1 MAYEFSNSAVK
12 VSRVA
17 GEDLS
22 AAQYKFVKLDNG
34 DGTVK
39 AVNGA
44 TDRPF
49 GVLQNNPTAG
59 QIAEITIVGGSKIK
73 AGGTAS
79 VGQALFSNASAL
91 AVTLGFGTTGSAAF
105 VVGTFVEDAASGAI
119 TTAVID
125 CANAGRGL

>member
-22 AAQYKFVKLDNG
+22 SAQYKFVKLDNG

-39 AVNGA
+39 LVAAA

-49 GVLQNNPTAG
+49 GVLQNAPTSG
-59 QIAEITIVGGSKIK
+59 QIAEVTVVGGTKVE

-79 VGQALFSNASAL
+79 VGQALFSASTGL
-91 AVTLGFGTTGSAAF
+91 AVTRAFGTTGSAAY

-119 TTAVID
+119 TSAVVD

>member
-22 AAQYKFVKLDNG
+22 SAQYKFVKLDNG

-39 AVNGA
+39 LVSAA

-49 GVLQNNPTAG
+49 GVLQNSPASG
-59 QIAEITIVGGSKIK
+59 QIAEITVVGGTKVE
-73 AGGTAS
+73 AGGSAS
-79 VGQALFSNASAL
+79 VGQPVFSASTAL
-91 AVTLGFGTTGSAAF
+91 AVTLAFGTTGSAAY

-119 TTAVID
+119 TSAVID

>member
-12 VSRVA
+12 VTRTA

-22 AAQYKFVKLDNG
+22 GKQYHFVKLDNG

-49 GVLQNNPTAG
+49 GVLQNNPTSG
-59 QIAEITIVGGSKIK
+59 QAAEVTIVGGTKVE

-79 VGQALFSNASAL
+79 VGQPLFSNASAA
-91 AVTLGFGTTGSAAF
+91 AVTLAFGTTGSAAY
-105 VVGTFVEDAASGAI
+105 VVGTFVEDAAAGEI
-119 TTAVID
+119 TSAVID

>member
-1 MAYEFSNSAVK
+1 MAYEFSNAAVK

-22 AAQYKFVKLDNG
+22 SAQYKFVKLDNG

-39 AVNGA
+39 AVDGA

-49 GVLQNNPTAG
+49 GVLQNDPESG
-59 QIAEITIVGGSKIK
+59 EIAEITIVGGTKVN

-79 VGQALFSNASAL
+79 VGQPLFANASAN
-91 AVTLGFGTTGSAAF
+91 AVTLGVGTTGSAAYL
-105 VVGTFVEDAASGAI
+105 VGTFVEDAAAGAI

>member
-22 AAQYKFVKLDNG
+22 TAQYKFVKLDNG

-39 AVNGA
+39 AVDGA

-49 GVLQNNPTAG
+49 GVLQNSPTSG
-59 QIAEITIVGGSKIK
+59 QIAEVTIVGGSKVEC
-73 AGGTAS
+73 GGTAS
-79 VGQALFSNASAL
+79 VGQPLFSSASAT
-91 AVTLGFGTTGSAAF
+91 AVTLAFGTTASAAF
-105 VVGTFVEDAASGAI
+105 VVGTFVEDAAAGDISS
-119 TTAVID
+119 AVIN

>member
-1 MAYEFSNSAVK
+1 VAYEFSNAAVK

-22 AAQYKFVKLDNG
+22 ADQYKFVKLDNG
-34 DGTVK
+34 TGNVV
-39 AVNGA
+39 AVDGA

-49 GVLQNNPTAG
+49 GVLQNDPASG
-59 QIAEITIVGGSKIK
+59 EIAEITIVGGTKVE

-79 VGQALFSNASAL
+79 VGQPLFSNASAV
-91 AVTLGFGTTGSAAF
+91 AVTLGVGTTGSAAYL
-105 VVGTFVEDAASGAI
+105 VGTFVEDAASGAV
-119 TTAVID
+119 TSAVID

>member
-12 VSRVA
+12 VTRTA
-17 GEDLS
+17 GADLS
-22 AAQYKFVKLDNG
+22 GAQYKFVKLDNG
-34 DGTVK
+34 TGNVV
-39 AVNGA
+39 AVNDA

-49 GVLQNNPTAG
+49 GVLQNAPTSG
-59 QIAEITIVGGSKIK
+59 QAAEVTIVGGTKVQ

-79 VGQALFSNASAL
+79 VGQPLFSNASAV
-91 AVTLGFGTTGSAAF
+91 AVTLAFGTTGSAAY

-119 TTAVID
+119 TSAVID

>member
-17 GEDLS
+17 GADLS

-34 DGTVK
+34 TGNVV
-39 AVNGA
+39 AVDGA

-49 GVLQNNPTAG
+49 GVLQNAPTSG
-59 QIAEITIVGGSKIK
+59 QIAEVTVVGGTKVV

-79 VGQALFSNASAL
+79 VGQPLFSASTAA
-91 AVTLGFGTTGSAAF
+91 AVTLAFGTTGSAAY
-105 VVGTFVEDAASGAI
+105 VVGTFVEDAASGEI
-119 TTAVID
+119 TSAVVD

>member
-49 GVLQNNPTAG
+49 GVLQNSPTAG
-59 QIAEITIVGGSKIK
+59 QIAEVTIVGGSKVE

-91 AVTLGFGTTGSAAF
+91 AVTLAFGTTGSAAY

>member
-1 MAYEFSNSAVK
+1 MAYDISNAAVK
-12 VSRVA
+12 ISRVA

-22 AAQYKFVKLDNG
+22 AKQFCFVELDAG

-39 AVNGA
+39 AVNAA
-44 TDRPF
+44 TDRPI
-49 GVLQNNPTAG
+49 GVLQNTPASG
-59 QIAEITIVGGSKIK
+59 QIAEITVVGGTKVE

-79 VGQALFSNASAL
+79 VGQPVFANASGL
-91 AVTLGFGTTGSAAF
+91 AVTLAFGSTGSAAY
-105 VVGTFVEDAASGAI
+105 VVGTFLEDAASGAI

>member
-12 VSRVA
+12 VTRTA
-17 GEDLS
+17 GADLS
-22 AAQYKFVKLDNG
+22 GAQYKFVKLDNG
-34 DGTVK
+34 TCNAV

-49 GVLQNNPTAG
+49 GVLQNAPTSG
-59 QIAEITIVGGSKIK
+59 QAAEVTIVGGTKVQ

-79 VGQALFSNASAL
+79 VGQPLFSNASAV
-91 AVTLGFGTTGSAAF
+91 AVTLAFGTTGSAAY

-119 TTAVID
+119 TSAVID

>member
-22 AAQYKFVKLDNG
+22 SSQYLFVKLDGG

-39 AVNGA
+39 AVDGA
-44 TDRPF
+44 TDRPI
-49 GVLQNNPTAG
+49 GVLQNSPTSG
-59 QIAEITIVGGSKIK
+59 QIAEITIVGGTKVQ

-79 VGQALFSNASAL
+79 VGQALFSNASAK
-91 AVTLGFGTTGSAAF
+91 AVTLTFGTTGSAAYA
-105 VVGTFVEDAASGAI
+105 VGTFVENAAASSI
-119 TTAVID
+119 TSAVID

>member
-22 AAQYKFVKLDNG
+22 SAQYKFVKLDNG

-39 AVNGA
+39 LVSAA

-49 GVLQNNPTAG
+49 GVLQNTPTSG
-59 QIAEITIVGGSKIK
+59 QIAEITVVGGTKVE

-79 VGQALFSNASAL
+79 VGQPLFSASSAL
-91 AVTLGFGTTGSAAF
+91 AVTLTFGTTGSAAYC
-105 VVGTFVEDAASGAI
+105 VGTFVEDAANGAI
-119 TTAVID
+119 TSAVID

>member
-22 AAQYKFVKLDNG
+22 AAQYKFVELDNG

-39 AVNGA
+39 VVNAA

-49 GVLQNNPTAG
+49 GVLQNAPTSG
-59 QIAEITIVGGSKIK
+59 QIAEITVVGGTKVEC
-73 AGGTAS
+73 GGTAS
-79 VGQALFSNASAL
+79 VGQPLFANSSGL
-91 AVTLGFGTTGSAAF
+91 AVTLAFGTTGSAAY
-105 VVGTFVEDAASGAI
+105 VVGTFVEDAANGEISS
-119 TTAVID
+119 AVIN

>member
-22 AAQYKFVKLDNG
+22 AKQYHFVELDKG

-39 AVNGA
+39 AVDAA

-49 GVLQNNPTAG
+49 GVLQNSPTSG
-59 QIAEITIVGGSKIK
+59 QIAEITVVGGTKIE

-79 VGQALFSNASAL
+79 VGEPLFSSASAT
-91 AVTLGFGTTGSAAF
+91 AVTLAFGTTGSAAF
-105 VVGTFVEDAASGAI
+105 VVGTFVEDAAAGAI

>member
-22 AAQYKFVKLDNG
+22 AAQYKFVKLDNA

-39 AVNGA
+39 AVSGA

-49 GVLQNNPTAG
+49 GVLQNSPTAG
-59 QIAEITIVGGSKIK
+59 QIAEVTIVGGSKVE
-73 AGGTAS
+73 AGGSAS

-91 AVTLGFGTTGSAAF
+91 GVTLAFGTTGSAAF
-105 VVGTFVEDAASGAI
+105 VVGTFVENAASGAI

-125 CANAGRGL
+125 CANSGRGL

>member
-22 AAQYKFVKLDNG
+22 AAQYKFVELDNG

-39 AVNGA
+39 VVNAA

-49 GVLQNNPTAG
+49 GVLQNAPTSG
-59 QIAEITIVGGSKIK
+59 QIAEITVVGGTKVEC
-73 AGGTAS
+73 GGTAS
-79 VGQALFSNASAL
+79 VGQPLFANSSGL
-91 AVTLGFGTTGSAAF
+91 AVTLAFGTTGSAAY
-105 VVGTFVEDAASGAI
+105 VVGTFVEDAANGEIS
-119 TTAVID
+119 TAVIN
-125 CANAGRGL
+125 CANSGRGL